1 MRIVVLCLLPLLLVS
16 ACTTLT
22 LKPVNY
28 AWPVESVLK
37 ADAKGMVEEQR
48 YMISFNIKPL
58 MFEETKDSSK
68 AENAEIRLIRD
79 LQGYFFVTAKGF
91 KNVYVFAPGEGSLKL
106 EKKIMILEK
115 GLDAPAFNQ
124 RSPYIQLLDGKE
136 KPRRLTKDGILEEGK
151 S

>member
-22 LKPVNY
+22 LKPVDF

-37 ADAKGMVEEQR
+37 ANDKGMVEEER
-48 YMISFNIKPL
+48 YMISFSIKPL
-58 MFEETKDSSK
+58 MFDETKDSTK
-68 AENAEIRLIRD
+68 VQNVEIRMIRD
-79 LQGYFFVTAKGF
+79 MQGYYYVISKGF

-106 EKKIMILEK
+106 EKKIMVSEK
-115 GLDAPAFNQ
+115 GLDSPAFNQ
-124 RSPYIQLLDGKE
+124 RTPYIQLLNGKE
-136 KPRRLTKDGILEEGK
+136 KPRRLTRDGLLEEGK